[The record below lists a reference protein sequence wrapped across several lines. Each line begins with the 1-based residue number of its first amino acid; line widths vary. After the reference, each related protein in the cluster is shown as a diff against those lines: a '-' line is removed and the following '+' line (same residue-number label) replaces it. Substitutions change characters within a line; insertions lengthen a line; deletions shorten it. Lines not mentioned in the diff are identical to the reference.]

1 VKPETATQFI
11 ADYFGVMD
19 ADDESESANEDA
31 TTSADA
37 LKEAQA
43 ELDAAKPAIDAETA
57 AQRDETAV
65 TESDYA

>member
-1 VKPETATQFI
+1 
-11 ADYFGVMD
+11 MD